1 MIPGQSGAIVGTAA
15 NQPPYQGAEDAYFE
29 TAPILMLKNL
39 PFQVSGGFGEY
50 MLRKM
55 GWREGEGL
63 GKDRSGDVD
72 PLQLDIKMDKKGL
85 ISAEE
90 KVVKGRLFQDPFR

>member
-1 MIPGQSGAIVGTAA
+1 
-15 NQPPYQGAEDAYFE
+15 
-29 TAPILMLKNL
+29 
-39 PFQVSGGFGEY
+39 

-55 GWREGEGL
+55 GWREGECL
-63 GKDRSGDVD
+63 GKDRSGDVV

-90 KVVKGRLFQDPFR
+90 MVGRGEDEANVNV

>member
-1 MIPGQSGAIVGTAA
+1 
-15 NQPPYQGAEDAYFE
+15 
-29 TAPILMLKNL
+29 
-39 PFQVSGGFGEY
+39 

-63 GKDRSGDVD
+63 GKDRSGEVD

-90 KVVKGRLFQDPFR
+90 MVGKGKSHRKFFLFFFIDLNKPQKQK

>member
-1 MIPGQSGAIVGTAA
+1 
-15 NQPPYQGAEDAYFE
+15 
-29 TAPILMLKNL
+29 
-39 PFQVSGGFGEY
+39 

-63 GKDRSGDVD
+63 GKDRSGEVD

-90 KVVKGRLFQDPFR
+90 MVGRGETEIRFFPRGFCKMPAEVFSDMSLGKLEPNATCGWLQTVCQA

>member
-1 MIPGQSGAIVGTAA
+1 
-15 NQPPYQGAEDAYFE
+15 
-29 TAPILMLKNL
+29 
-39 PFQVSGGFGEY
+39 

-63 GKDRSGDVD
+63 GKDRSGEVD

-90 KVVKGRLFQDPFR
+90 MVGKGKTPKINPRNEIQSQ

>member
-1 MIPGQSGAIVGTAA
+1 
-15 NQPPYQGAEDAYFE
+15 
-29 TAPILMLKNL
+29 MLEMDVCIHLFLVK
-39 PFQVSGGFGEY
+39 VSGGFGEY

-63 GKDRSGDVD
+63 GKDRSGEVD

-90 KVVKGRLFQDPFR
+90 MVGKGKFDCKKKNKSA